1 MERQGSAIIN
11 NGADLEQEANEAM
24 INTAILEA
32 QSRRALEQ
40 ARRETAALEGAA
52 AALQDRADRALELA
66 PEQDMSD
73 GEYEREMALL
83 DSEDGNDDDELLA
96 ELMSELQDEEAR
108 GIKRKRHT
116 RRKHNHKSRR
126 LKHKSRRLKHKHKS
140 RRLKHKSRRLKHK
153 SRRLKHKSRRLKH
166 KHKSRRLKHKSRR
179 LRHKAR
185 GIGSAIKRTMKSVMG
200 KLRSVRP
207 AITKSMSK
215 SRRKRAT
222 RRYDM
227 QNSTIDQKLI
237 DAALYGYSA
246 GDVNK
251 LIRLGGN
258 INAVDHNGN
267 SVIKIASIKGHDHIV
282 ELLIGHGVP
291 MPMRSH
297 HGKKQISFGTPS
309 TIRSV
314 KVVSPRNNRRK
325 PSRQSTT
332 RRHLTPDHK
341 SPAGKKLKRALSVA
355 KSESRSKGS

>member
-1 MERQGSAIIN
+1 MEGIERQVSATVVGTGEAVDLLQGANEEMIN
-11 NGADLEQEANEAM
+11 N
-24 INTAILEA
+24 AILEA
-32 QSRRALEQ
+32 QSQRALEQ
-40 ARRETAALEGAA
+40 ARRETDALEGAA
-52 AALQDRADRALELA
+52 AALQVRANHALELA
-66 PEQDMSD
+66 PGQDMSD
-73 GEYEREMALL
+73 DEFEREMALL
-83 DSEDGNDDDELLA
+83 DPEDGDDRAVSDDDKPLA
-96 ELMSELQDEEAR
+96 ELMRELQDEEAS

-116 RRKHNHKSRR
+116 RR
-126 LKHKSRRLKHKHKS
+126 KHKHKS
-140 RRLKHKSRRLKHK
+140 RRLKHKSRRGQ
-153 SRRLKHKSRRLKH
+153 H
-166 KHKSRRLKHKSRR
+166 KHKSRRHKHSSG
-179 LRHKAR
+179 R

-282 ELLIGHGVP
+282 KLLHDRGVP

-297 HGKKQISFGTPS
+297 HSKKRITFGSPS
-309 TIRSV
+309 IIRSV
-314 KVVSPRNNRRK
+314 KVISPRHKGVK
-325 PSRQSTT
+325 PSRRTTT
-332 RRHLTPDHK
+332 RRTITSSHK
-341 SPAGKKLKRALSVA
+341 SPAGEKLKKALSVA
-355 KSESRSKGS
+355 KRESRSKGS